1 MRRIAYIIL
10 NYKTYQDTIKVTKEI
25 LSFEK
30 KDDVIIIVDNASP
43 NNSYKELSETF
54 GAIDKV
60 DIILSPENGGYA
72 KGNNF
77 GLRYAKKYN
86 PEYVCII
93 NNDVHFTWN
102 TIDALIK
109 IYPLLDKPALIS
121 PLQKMTDGSIAKFP
135 DMKVPNLSY
144 DIRMNS
150 LLFHPGTHKYAS
162 NTNYPNV
169 QRVGFVPGAFLFA
182 NYSVFEKLGFFDE
195 CTFLFCEERFTGK
208 TVELA
213 GLHNYLIMDLSYIH
227 EHSKT
232 ISSEASQHR
241 QRRMIHEGRL
251 LYHKKYSRFPLFSTI
266 ILICSFYFH
275 EFELRLLSLIK

>member
-1 MRRIAYIIL
+1 MKIIFLIL
-10 NYKTYQDTIKVTKEI
+10 NFKTYNDTIRVANEL
-25 LSFEK
+25 LSSK
-30 KDDVIIIVDNASP
+30 RDDYKIIIIDNASP

-54 GAIDKV
+54 GSIDKV

-121 PLQKMTDGSIAKFP
+121 PLQKLPDGSFANFANL
-135 DMKVPNLSY
+135 KVPNLSY
-144 DIRMNS
+144 DIGMNS
-150 LLFHPGTHKYAS
+150 LFFHPGTHKYAS

-169 QRVGFVPGAFLFA
+169 QRVGLVPGAFLFA
-182 NYSVFEKLGFFDE
+182 NYSVFENLGFFDE
-195 CTFLFCEERFTGK
+195 CTFLFCEERFSGK

-213 GLHNYLIMDLSYIH
+213 GLNNYLIMDLSYIH

-232 ISSEASQHR
+232 ISSEASQQS

-251 LYHKKYSRFPLFSTI
+251 LYHKRFSRFPLFSTI
-266 ILICSFYFH
+266 LLNCSFYFH
-275 EFELRLLSLIK
+275 EFELKLLSLLK